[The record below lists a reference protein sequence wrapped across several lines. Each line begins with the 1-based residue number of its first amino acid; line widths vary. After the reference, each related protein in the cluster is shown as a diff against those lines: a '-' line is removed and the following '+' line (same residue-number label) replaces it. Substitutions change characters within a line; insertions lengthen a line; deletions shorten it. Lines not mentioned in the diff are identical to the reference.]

1 MLTPEFLPEG
11 FRMYVRDTA
20 SFSHTVDGEITWF
33 EKDQLSVGT
42 EVDTEKIYELWR
54 KYQGSPEEVSWF
66 KNRRAVKQ
74 AYHEDPMVFG
84 FVGCSGSGDG
94 PSAHVCQIIWH
105 NWSFRTVMLS
115 YGNFGKKRDEDR
127 RTFAW
132 VPNTPEALA
141 MLMQFKLIMS

>member
-1 MLTPEFLPEG
+1 
-11 FRMYVRDTA
+11 
-20 SFSHTVDGEITWF
+20 
-33 EKDQLSVGT
+33 
-42 EVDTEKIYELWR
+42 
-54 KYQGSPEEVSWF
+54 
-66 KNRRAVKQ
+66 
-74 AYHEDPMVFG
+74 MVFG

-94 PSAHVCQIIWH
+94 PSAHVCQIIWQ